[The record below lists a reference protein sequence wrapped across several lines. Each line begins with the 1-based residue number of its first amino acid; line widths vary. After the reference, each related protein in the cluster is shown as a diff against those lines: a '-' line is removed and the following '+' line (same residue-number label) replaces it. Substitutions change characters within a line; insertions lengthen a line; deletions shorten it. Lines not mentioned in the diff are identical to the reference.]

1 MHLHGILPL
10 RSAERLKTVN
20 PLIAGSSAVRLK
32 AENPLYAGEDNVVR
46 PRSAVYREERFKRL
60 REFLNSCSY
69 NSQLASWNLQL
80 SVLEN
85 GEPITDNRSCD
96 SQLASWNLQ
105 LMRFSEDGGSLMVDR
120 CPSRTQ
126 AERSMNFL
134 MKEHATA

>member
-85 GEPITDNRSCD
+85 GEPITDNHFLI
-96 SQLASWNLQ
+96 QPASWNLQ
-105 LMRFSEDGGSLMVDR
+105 LFAFFAPKKNEIL
-120 CPSRTQ
+120 
-126 AERSMNFL
+126 A
-134 MKEHATA
+134 